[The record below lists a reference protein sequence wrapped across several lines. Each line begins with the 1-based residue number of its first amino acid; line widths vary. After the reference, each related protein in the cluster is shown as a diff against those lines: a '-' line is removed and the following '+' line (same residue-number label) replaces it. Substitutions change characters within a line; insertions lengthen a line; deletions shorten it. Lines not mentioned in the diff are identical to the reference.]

1 MDTAKEHAIIRHEIN
16 SLRRKFD
23 EVNSKLLELYRL
35 EQLLFDN
42 PLEYQ
47 KKINHEGLRNVI
59 NPTDT

>member
-16 SLRRKFD
+16 SLRRNFD